1 MQKFDAI
8 VIGSGLGGLCSAY
21 IMAKE
26 GMNVCVLE
34 KNRQFGGSL
43 QIFSRDK
50 AIFDT
55 GVHYL
60 GGLDEGQNLN
70 QYFKYFG
77 LMDKLKMQKL
87 DVDGYD
93 HITFEGDPKVYKH
106 AQGYE
111 HFVDVLSRDFPHQR
125 EELRTYVNTVNKIC
139 DSFPLYNL
147 GDGKKDF
154 NDDWYR
160 TTSAKTYIDNL
171 FSDKLLA
178 RIVGANNMLYAGN
191 ELTPFFVHAVV
202 VNSYMQSA
210 YRCIDG
216 SSQIARHMVE
226 SIKAMGG
233 TVLNYHE
240 VSGFNISG
248 DEVTSVRMTDGQE
261 LGAKWVISAIDFK
274 RLLQIVDENH
284 FRKAYRNRILNLENT
299 PSLFLLSAV
308 FEPEKIRRMD
318 YNVYHYMDDKIWEAA
333 NHTEETWPRGFGMF
347 PTYSSKSPDHLE
359 NGVYMAYMHYH
370 EVEKWHDTFSTI
382 PKQSNERSE
391 EYQDFKA
398 RKAEKLLEVI
408 EGRMPGTRAAMKSFT
423 TATPL
428 TYRDYI
434 GSTDGTSYGFAKD
447 FRLPMSSFFTSRTK
461 IKNLLIT
468 GQDLNLHGVLGVTI
482 SAVATCSEIFGH
494 PYLINK
500 IKAEIS

>member
-1 MQKFDAI
+1 MAKFDAV
-8 VIGSGLGGLCSAY
+8 VIGSGLGGLCSAF

-26 GMNVCVLE
+26 GMSVCVLE

-70 QYFKYFG
+70 RYFKYFG
-77 LMDKLKMQKL
+77 LMDKLRLQKL
-87 DVDGYD
+87 DLDGYD
-93 HITFEGDPKVYKH
+93 HISFEGHPKIYKH

-111 HFVDVLSRDFPHQR
+111 NFIDVLAQDFPHQR
-125 EELRTYVNTVNKIC
+125 KQLEIYVKTINDIC
-139 DSFPLYNL
+139 ASFPLYNL
-147 GDGKKDF
+147 GSGLKDF

-160 TTSAKTYIDNL
+160 TTSVKDYVENL
-171 FSDKLLA
+171 FTDPLLA
-178 RIVGANNMLYAGN
+178 KIIGANNMLYCGN
-191 ELTPFFVHAVV
+191 ELTPFFIHAVV

-216 SSQIARHMVE
+216 SSQIAKLMVDG
-226 SIKAMGG
+226 IKSMGG
-233 TVLNYHE
+233 VVLNYHE
-240 VSGFNISG
+240 VSGFNTSG
-248 DEVTSVRMTDGQE
+248 DEITSVQMTDGKTIE
-261 LGAKWVISAIDFK
+261 SKWVISGIDFK
-274 RLLQIVDENH
+274 KLIQIIGPTH
-284 FRKAYRNRILNLENT
+284 FRKAYRNRIQNLENT
-299 PSLFLLSAV
+299 PGLFLMSAV
-308 FEPEKIRRMD
+308 FKPNTVKRMNN
-318 YNVYHYMDDKIWEAA
+318 NVYHYVNDNVWDSAK
-333 NHTEETWPRGFGMF
+333 HTEQDWPRGFGAF
-347 PTYSSKSPDHLE
+347 PTYTSKNPDYTE
-359 NGVYMAYMHYH
+359 NIVLMAYMHYH
-370 EVEKWHDTFSTI
+370 EVEKWKDTVSTV
-382 PKQSNERSE
+382 PKNINSRGQDYEAFKLERSNRLL
-391 EYQDFKA
+391 KII
-398 RKAEKLLEVI
+398 EK
-408 EGRMPGTRAAMKSFT
+408 RMPEVTSNIQSFT
-423 TATPL
+423 NATPL

-500 IKAEIS
+500 IKEAS